1 MFKRSRIYKIKYINM
16 YMCVCMC
23 VSVCVVFRECY
34 NGSSRVVD
42 CNRKIGKL
50 GNHAYSDRRSRKEAM
65 E

>member
-1 MFKRSRIYKIKYINM
+1 M

-23 VSVCVVFRECY
+23 VSVCVVFRGCY

-42 CNRKIGKL
+42 RNRKIGKL
-50 GNHAYSDRRSRKEAM
+50 GNLAYSDRRSRKKAM